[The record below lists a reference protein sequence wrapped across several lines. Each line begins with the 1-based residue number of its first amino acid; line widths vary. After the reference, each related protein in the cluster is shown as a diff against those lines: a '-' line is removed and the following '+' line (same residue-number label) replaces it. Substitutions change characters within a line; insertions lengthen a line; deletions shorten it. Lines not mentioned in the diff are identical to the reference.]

1 MSFNEISK
9 HKKLLLGLVFDA
21 IGYASFIIPG
31 IGEFSDII
39 WAPVSAWLVLK
50 MYKGNT
56 GKIAGIVAFIEEI
69 LPGLDIIPTFT
80 LTWFYTYSLKKTFN
94 NQ

>member
-9 HKKLLLGLVFDA
+9 HKKLLLGLLFDA
-21 IGYASFIIPG
+21 IGFVSFIIPG

-56 GKIAGIVAFIEEI
+56 GKIAGIVAFTEEI

-80 LTWFYTYSLKKTFN
+80 LTWLYTYLFKSKN
-94 NQ
+94 

>member
-39 WAPVSAWLVLK
+39 WAPVSAWLVVK

-56 GKIAGIVAFIEEI
+56 GKIAGVVSFIEEI
-69 LPGLDIIPTFT
+69 SPGLDIIPTFT
-80 LTWFYTYSLKKTFN
+80 FTWLYTYLFKSK

>member
-1 MSFNEISK
+1 MTFNNISK
-9 HKKLLLGLVFDA
+9 YKKLLLGLVFDA
-21 IGYASFIIPG
+21 IGYTSFIIPG

-39 WAPVSAWLVLK
+39 WAPVSAWVILK

-56 GKIAGIVAFIEEI
+56 GKIAGVVAFIEEI

-80 LTWFYTYSLKKTFN
+80 LTWLYTYLFKSKN
-94 NQ
+94 

>member
-1 MSFNEISK
+1 MSFNEIGK
-9 HKKLLLGLVFDA
+9 YKKLLLGLVFDA

-39 WAPVSAWLVLK
+39 WAPVSAWVILK

-80 LTWFYTYSLKKTFN
+80 LTWLYTYLFKSKN
-94 NQ
+94 

>member
-9 HKKLLLGLVFDA
+9 HKKLLLGLLFDA
-21 IGYASFIIPG
+21 IGFVSFIIPG

-56 GKIAGIVAFIEEI
+56 GKIAGIVAFTEEI
-69 LPGLDIIPTFT
+69 SPGLDIIPTFT
-80 LTWFYTYSLKKTFN
+80 LTWLYTYLFKSKN
-94 NQ
+94 

>member
-9 HKKLLLGLVFDA
+9 HKKLLLGLLFDA
-21 IGYASFIIPG
+21 IGFVSFIIPG

-56 GKIAGIVAFIEEI
+56 GKIAGIVAFTEEI
-69 LPGLDIIPTFT
+69 SPGLDIIPTFT
-80 LTWFYTYSLKKTFN
+80 LTWLYTYLFKGQN
-94 NQ
+94 